1 MNFPTPRTIEN
12 LVSGPNASRSFYKKG
27 QNTKILMDQV
37 SIYNHHEIQ
46 HMFLCPDEYNYI
58 RFCHLLMP
66 NGSVIV
72 EILFVLQ
79 VLSLSKVQ

>member
-1 MNFPTPRTIEN
+1 MNFPTPRTFVN
-12 LVSGPNASRSFYKKG
+12 LVSGPNASKSFFKKS
-27 QNTKILMDQV
+27 QNTKILVDQV

-46 HMFLCPDEYNYI
+46 HTFLCPDKYHYM
-58 RFCHLLMP
+58 RFCHVFMP
-66 NGSVIV
+66 NGPVIV